1 MEPMAYAMILGPL
14 GTTEIL
20 IIVLVLVLL
29 FGGRKIP
36 ELARGL
42 GKGIQEFKS
51 GLQDSSRKSST
62 TPPEEPPRR
71 EDPPPSRPSGD

>member
-51 GLQDSSRKSST
+51 GLQDSSRKPST
-62 TPPEEPPRR
+62 TPPEESPRR
-71 EDPPPSRPSGD
+71 EEPPASRPSGD